1 MELDNTQEGPL
12 KANEIIRLL
21 EASKNSTYKKADSF
35 FNQKEKNFQHKTLL
49 QIATETSDRLR
60 ERSEPAET
68 EENATQIVKEV
79 SNLDTPTSDSAT
91 ENLENSEPVIS
102 EDEIEAQKLSETLE
116 KQKLENKKIA
126 EDNYDKGVQ
135 DGKDES
141 KGVQEEK
148 ILSALK
154 ALDEAKSTVL
164 DLNSTQFI
172 KLRDKM
178 SEQILSLASE
188 RAGLEISRLP
198 EPFIE
203 KIESLIETIDKNT
216 RTPTIYLNKQD
227 LEVVKSFL
235 RDEDQRNYILKSK
248 PELVC
253 GDVIVDIDS
262 ISASD
267 QAAQRSGY
275 EISDLNLNQ
284 NVLSDSSVTAEYSP
298 ETDFGTLEKK
308 EEDDKT

>member
-1 MELDNTQEGPL
+1 
-12 KANEIIRLL
+12 
-21 EASKNSTYKKADSF
+21 
-35 FNQKEKNFQHKTLL
+35 
-49 QIATETSDRLR
+49 
-60 ERSEPAET
+60 
-68 EENATQIVKEV
+68 
-79 SNLDTPTSDSAT
+79 
-91 ENLENSEPVIS
+91 
-102 EDEIEAQKLSETLE
+102 
-116 KQKLENKKIA
+116 
-126 EDNYDKGVQ
+126 
-135 DGKDES
+135 
-141 KGVQEEK
+141 
-148 ILSALK
+148 
-154 ALDEAKSTVL
+154 
-164 DLNSTQFI
+164 
-172 KLRDKM
+172 M